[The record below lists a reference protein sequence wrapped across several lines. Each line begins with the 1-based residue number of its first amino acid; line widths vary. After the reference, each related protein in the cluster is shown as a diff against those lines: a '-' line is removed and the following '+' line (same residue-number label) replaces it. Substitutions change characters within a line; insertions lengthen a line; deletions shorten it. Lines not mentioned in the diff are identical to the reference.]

1 MPRILAFVILIVI
14 FSPPTAAEIYRWT
27 DASGAVH
34 FTDTP
39 PSDKNHQSVN
49 VTEPVTVTM
58 SENLGQHRRISGIR
72 KQVQGMLSSDRKGSS
87 ARAKSKA
94 KAIAKQEKACASY
107 RRKLAKVQA
116 QLRAGY
122 GISKGNSLRR
132 KRRSLNRAISWE
144 CILR

>member
-1 MPRILAFVILIVI
+1 MPRILAFAILIVI
-14 FSPPTAAEIYRWT
+14 FSPPAVAEIYRWT

-39 PSDKNHQSVN
+39 PPNKKHQSVD
-49 VTEPVTVTM
+49 VTEPVTVPM

-72 KQVQGMLSSDRKGSS
+72 KQVRGMLSSDRKESS
-87 ARAKSKA
+87 ERAKSNA

-107 RRKLAKVQA
+107 RRKLAKVQS

-122 GISKGNSLRR
+122 GINKGNSLRR
-132 KRRSLNRAISWE
+132 KRRSLNRSLSWE